1 MRNDFVDGII
11 RISENR
17 ETVLTDI
24 IVSREGGTHMQE
36 MIKITSKNHP
46 NIELK
51 AIPGHFVT
59 PSSHIN
65 YFLDM
70 TTLKTR
76 LSEASLT
83 AKELSRQIV
92 ASMVV
97 DTIVC
102 IDGCDII
109 GAFLAEEL
117 TRAGIYSRNAH
128 QTIYIITPEYS
139 SSGQMLFRDNYLPM
153 IKDKNIL
160 LLLATA
166 TTGRTVTKAV
176 QTLTYYGASISGVSA
191 VFSAANSVMGIPINS
206 LFSIADIPDYKTFN
220 SEECALCK
228 DKKPIDA
235 FANSFG
241 YSMLN

>member
-1 MRNDFVDGII
+1 
-11 RISENR
+11 
-17 ETVLTDI
+17 
-24 IVSREGGTHMQE
+24 MQE
-36 MIKITSKNHP
+36 MIKITSKHHP

-83 AKELSRQIV
+83 AKELRRQIV

>member
-1 MRNDFVDGII
+1 
-11 RISENR
+11 
-17 ETVLTDI
+17 
-24 IVSREGGTHMQE
+24 MQE
-36 MIKITSKNHP
+36 ITKIRSKNHP
-46 NIELK
+46 NVTLK

-59 PSSHIN
+59 PNSHIN

-76 LSEASLT
+76 LSEAST
-83 AKELSRQIV
+83 AAKELSRQIV

-102 IDGCDII
+102 IDGCEII

-128 QTIYIITPEYS
+128 QTIYIVTPEYS
-139 SSGQMLFRDNYLPM
+139 ASGQMLFRDNYLPM
-153 IKDKNIL
+153 IKDKNVL
-160 LLLATA
+160 LLLASA

-191 VFSAANSVMGIPINS
+191 IFSAANSVMGIPINT
-206 LFSIADIPDYKTFN
+206 LFSTSDIPEYKTYS

-235 FANSFG
+235 FANAFG
-241 YSMLN
+241 YSTITP